1 MKAKMRR
8 LGFLGCVWSLQSRHQ
23 VSLVPFFMPGRVSQV
38 GGIAPRAHPKSA
50 ATSLQDLSFFEHFPQ
65 RLMAT
70 VSRKASYGLWADVTS
85 PTGEEATG
93 LIHLSEM
100 DQELDAFEVGQE
112 VLVDVVYVE
121 KERGHLGLSLPRR
134 SWSSSSVADFEGL
147 EVYASEWLEAHVVP
161 GSTGIEP
168 DGVFVKVVHRSL
180 RESLGFVSAD
190 LIDLPR
196 ESMKSF
202 FKIGDQVHV
211 RLLSKSDGMLQL
223 SMKGGANDIKADLE
237 AQLRNLETSKVQ
249 RAARRHDLSAFASM
263 ATSQWM
269 DGRIVQIASYGVYVS
284 VEPPGGDAHW
294 GLVHLSEFSEE
305 MSQEALQPGA
315 VIPVRVALVD
325 QENGRLALS
334 ARPLMAGSDPTANAE
349 DSFLMGVIEEVH
361 SYGVTLTTPMG
372 RGLLY
377 STELEE
383 YVEDASSK
391 FAVGEELQVR
401 VIGEME
407 KGLLALSMKVPKEQS
422 KEISPFED
430 EESLPTAQDLQ
441 IRAMRKRLK
450 DYLGISPQEPL
461 RAQVQAETPFG
472 LLLDVSHPDGRE
484 PAQGLLVGPPE
495 DLRTGEQLEVLLLS
509 VDTHRGVLMVGR
521 R

>member
-1 MKAKMRR
+1 
-8 LGFLGCVWSLQSRHQ
+8 
-23 VSLVPFFMPGRVSQV
+23 
-38 GGIAPRAHPKSA
+38 
-50 ATSLQDLSFFEHFPQ
+50 
-65 RLMAT
+65 
-70 VSRKASYGLWADVTS
+70 
-85 PTGEEATG
+85 
-93 LIHLSEM
+93 
-100 DQELDAFEVGQE
+100 
-112 VLVDVVYVE
+112 
-121 KERGHLGLSLPRR
+121 
-134 SWSSSSVADFEGL
+134 
-147 EVYASEWLEAHVVP
+147 
-161 GSTGIEP
+161 
-168 DGVFVKVVHRSL
+168 
-180 RESLGFVSAD
+180 
-190 LIDLPR
+190 
-196 ESMKSF
+196 MKSF

-237 AQLRNLETSKVQ
+237 AQLRNLETSKARKSCAIGLRYCVDLEPSTQVQ

-294 GLVHLSEFSEE
+294 GLACISANFQVRSLRK
-305 MSQEALQPGA
+305 
-315 VIPVRVALVD
+315 VRVALVD

-401 VIGEME
+401 
-407 KGLLALSMKVPKEQS
+407 
-422 KEISPFED
+422 
-430 EESLPTAQDLQ
+430 ESLPTAQDLQ

-484 PAQGLLVGPPE
+484 SGPKGLRFSEPFAAW
-495 DLRTGEQLEVLLLS
+495 S
-509 VDTHRGVLMVGR
+509 
-521 R
+521 